1 MIEYQIVKKKMDIH
15 GSPKL
20 QYSLKLL
27 HCFSFLLS
35 FDKPLVE
42 NKMILKAFGQILNL
56 VSKSL
61 VLLRPW
67 PLSFEVIFVL
77 STCT

>member
-15 GSPKL
+15 GSPKVH
-20 QYSLKLL
+20 SLKLL

-35 FDKPLVE
+35 SDKPLVE